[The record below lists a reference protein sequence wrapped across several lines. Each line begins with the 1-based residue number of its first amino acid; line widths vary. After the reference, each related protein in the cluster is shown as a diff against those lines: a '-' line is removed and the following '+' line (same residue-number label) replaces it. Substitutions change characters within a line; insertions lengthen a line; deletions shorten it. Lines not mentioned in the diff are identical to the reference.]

1 MGEWTWNWQNYDCV
15 SARANPRAWFRG
27 AIAKAAAS
35 GLVFQKIQ
43 QINPWR
49 YSCRRSCI
57 WQPCFSADCD
67 RLSSSAGISLGGSKD
82 SRLFPCFSE
91 MTDVRAQLSRSGG
104 AHSSWA
110 GESWR
115 TLRKEA
121 AAAASCYATIPVFS
135 KRNVWVY

>member
-1 MGEWTWNWQNYDCV
+1 MRERGPGIGKITILSAPGSGAQSQRQGEWTRLSKI
-15 SARANPRAWFRG
+15 SANKSSALQLRG
-27 AIAKAAAS
+27 
-35 GLVFQKIQ
+35 G
-43 QINPWR
+43 
-49 YSCRRSCI
+49 RSCI

-67 RLSSSAGISLGGSKD
+67 RLRASAGISLGGSKD

-91 MTDVRAQLSRSGG
+91 MTDVRAQLPRSGG

-115 TLRKEA
+115 ALQKEA

-135 KRNVWVY
+135 KGNVWVY